1 MRSLIRKIL
10 KEEIVNNKIVCDN
23 CGWSWNIKDGKKDL
37 YTCHKCGHDN
47 TPKKELSN
55 LRKTLDNLGRELPN
69 STKNLDYLENFIKD
83 YVEKN
88 NFVIKFLRF
97 CPYFT
102 GVRTKNQIIVCS
114 PSEMSSL
121 GDFLYVIF
129 HEMRH
134 EQQISQIKMEN
145 PLSDYDLEDF
155 EKIYNQYWE
164 MELDADQFAKNM
176 ISQLVGKMKIPID
189 VAKKL
194 FRLSDYIKQYSSQSA
209 SVRGLLKS
217 IIEKVKQMKKE
228 GLEYTDIQ
236 DHPIVKQY
244 LDRLENFL

>member
-1 MRSLIRKIL
+1 
-10 KEEIVNNKIVCDN
+10 
-23 CGWSWNIKDGKKDL
+23 
-37 YTCHKCGHDN
+37 
-47 TPKKELSN
+47 
-55 LRKTLDNLGRELPN
+55 
-69 STKNLDYLENFIKD
+69 
-83 YVEKN
+83 
-88 NFVIKFLRF
+88 
-97 CPYFT
+97 
-102 GVRTKNQIIVCS
+102 
-114 PSEMSSL
+114 MSSL